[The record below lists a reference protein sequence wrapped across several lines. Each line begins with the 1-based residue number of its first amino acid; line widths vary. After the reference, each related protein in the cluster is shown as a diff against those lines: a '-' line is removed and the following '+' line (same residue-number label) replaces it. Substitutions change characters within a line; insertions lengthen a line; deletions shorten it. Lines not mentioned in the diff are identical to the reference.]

1 MVSLFCRCLYL
12 ALLYPLS
19 WFQLVW
25 SAVHQLCIVVLHPA
39 RTRSFSDGFWSF
51 YCKWRVESNYKLY
64 PKAKISKYEMFYKC
78 RYQRFLFLPK
88 PFSLCIK
95 KQNPAL
101 TVVLT
106 SVIPKLR
113 CIFWYFPEMLMG
125 GKKFVVF
132 NFLVRWICCSFSVT
146 AWNLTAKL
154 SYCRLKK

>member
-1 MVSLFCRCLYL
+1 
-12 ALLYPLS
+12 
-19 WFQLVW
+19 
-25 SAVHQLCIVVLHPA
+25 
-39 RTRSFSDGFWSF
+39 
-51 YCKWRVESNYKLY
+51 
-64 PKAKISKYEMFYKC
+64 MFYKC

-125 GKKFVVF
+125 EKKFVVF

>member
-1 MVSLFCRCLYL
+1 MQIPKITLF
-12 ALLYPLS
+12 
-19 WFQLVW
+19 F
-25 SAVHQLCIVVLHPA
+25 
-39 RTRSFSDGFWSF
+39 
-51 YCKWRVESNYKLY
+51 
-64 PKAKISKYEMFYKC
+64 
-78 RYQRFLFLPK
+78 FLFLPK

-113 CIFWYFPEMLMG
+113 CIFWYFSEMLMG
-125 GKKFVVF
+125 KKKFVVF